1 MARAKISSE
10 HSQSDDEGP
19 AARDRRAFLKGA
31 GMLGICGCGL
41 ASECSAR
48 PGEAASDAAQAPAA
62 APEPLAKHWVATL
75 LPLLAA
81 GDPEHARSAIRRCFE
96 PHFRSLALE
105 PTLDKFRGNVEGF
118 VRHLEKEWG
127 WVVSYS
133 PDTGVIL
140 VDENKPYCVCPV
152 LPKERSGDLGL
163 LCYCSE
169 GIAERMFS
177 HVAGSPVH
185 ARVVAS
191 VLRGDRTCKY
201 RIELKA

>member
-1 MARAKISSE
+1 MAPARISGE
-10 HSQSDDEGP
+10 HSHSDDKGP
-19 AARDRRAFLKGA
+19 ASGNRRAFLKGA
-31 GMLGICGCGL
+31 GLLSICGCGL
-41 ASECSAR
+41 AAECSAR

-62 APEPLAKHWVATL
+62 VPEPLAKHWVATL

-81 GDPEHARSAIRRCFE
+81 SNPEHARSAIRKCFE

-118 VRHLEKEWG
+118 VRYLEKEWG

-133 PDTGVIL
+133 PETGVIL
-140 VDENKPYCVCPV
+140 VDENKTYCVCPV

-177 HVAGSPVH
+177 HVAGSPVR